1 MNNHPVRVLLV
12 DDHCMFLDA
21 LRSALN
27 SVPKFQVVGTATNA
41 EEALHLAEELSPDV
55 VVCDMEFPG
64 SSGILLAAELHRR
77 MPKTRTAVLSGFF
90 SPARL
95 ESALKAHVHGYL
107 LKTDAIEDLVVA
119 LENIANGQTHF
130 SASIRD
136 ALTTDSA
143 GKIVVK
149 GTTGVAD
156 LSPLQLEILRHLALG
171 LSVKQV
177 AKLMHVTTKAI
188 DNQKNRIMQRLDIHD
203 RVLLA
208 RFAIEQGLIP
218 QDPTPAVA

>member
-1 MNNHPVRVLLV
+1 MNDQRIRVLLV

-27 SVPKFQVVGTATNA
+27 SISRFEIVGAATNV
-41 EEALHLAEELSPDV
+41 EQALLLARDFIPDV
-55 VVCDMEFPG
+55 VVCDMELPG
-64 SSGILLAAELHRR
+64 SRGIVLAAELYRR
-77 MPKTRTAVLSGFF
+77 LPKCRIAFLTGFF

-95 ESALKAHVHGYL
+95 ESALKVHVHGYL
-107 LKTDAIEDLVVA
+107 LKTDAIDDLVGA
-119 LENIANGQTHF
+119 IDNIAQGHLHF
-130 SASIRD
+130 SASVRES
-136 ALTTDSA
+136 LTTDAS
-143 GKIVVK
+143 GKLCVK
-149 GTTGVAD
+149 GATGVAD
-156 LSPLQLEILRHLALG
+156 LTPLQLEILRQLALG

-188 DNQKNRIMQRLDIHD
+188 DNHKNRIMQRLDIHD

-218 QDPTPAVA
+218 QEPTPAVA